1 MRRHGGEVGPNGTMR
16 HIFRAVRARGN
27 IYKQLY
33 AYKMLPTRFLGGV
46 HGEMANIFDFCSSEG
61 GTHWWKWCGDGSMYD
76 IGCGGGLFDII
87 LERGDSFQGI
97 QNAITEVLGGCLKK
111 WRTCLTS
118 AAARVVHTGGNGV
131 EMVACMILGVG
142 GGCLITFWKEG
153 TPSYSKCYR
162 RGFGWDIW

>member
-61 GTHWWKWCGDGSMYD
+61 GTHWWNGM
-76 IGCGGGLFDII
+76 
-87 LERGDSFQGI
+87 
-97 QNAITEVLGGCLKK
+97 EV
-111 WRTCLTS
+111 
-118 AAARVVHTGGNGV
+118 
-131 EMVACMILGVG
+131 VACVVWGVGG
-142 GGCLITFWKEG
+142 GGCLI
-153 TPSYSKCYR
+153 
-162 RGFGWDIW
+162 